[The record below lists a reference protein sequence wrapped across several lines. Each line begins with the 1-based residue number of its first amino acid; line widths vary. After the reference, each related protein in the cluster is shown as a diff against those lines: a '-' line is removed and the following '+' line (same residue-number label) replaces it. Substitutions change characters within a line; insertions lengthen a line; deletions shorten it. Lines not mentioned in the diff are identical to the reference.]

1 MQSPLR
7 VKSVQADLLSLLHSP
22 ETIVLCGNKEKKPH
36 WLASESFHYEVIY
49 MYRNNYL
56 IQHYM

>member
-1 MQSPLR
+1 MQSALR

-22 ETIVLCGNKEKKPH
+22 ETTVFYGNKEKKPH
-36 WLASESFHYEVIY
+36 WLASKSFYYEVIY
-49 MYRNNYL
+49 MYSNNYP